1 MSSYF
6 HIIKD
11 FSQASMSPN
20 YLGETKMDYINAMA
34 FLFFFF
40 SKTQKINSVRVF
52 CDKTYF
58 S

>member
-11 FSQASMSPN
+11 FSQASISPN

-34 FLFFFF
+34 FHFLF
-40 SKTQKINSVRVF
+40 SKTQKINSVRVL